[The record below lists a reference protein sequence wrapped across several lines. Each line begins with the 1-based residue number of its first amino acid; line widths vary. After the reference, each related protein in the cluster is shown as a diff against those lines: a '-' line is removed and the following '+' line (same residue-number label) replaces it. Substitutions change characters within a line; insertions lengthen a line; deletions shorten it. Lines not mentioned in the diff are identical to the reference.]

1 MREAWR
7 ELLFT
12 DEHLKRKTHRD
23 PVAAAERSAAAQR
36 LRTGRVR

>member
-7 ELLFT
+7 ELLIA
-12 DEHLKRKTHRD
+12 DEDLKRKMHRD

-36 LRTGRVR
+36 LRTGCVR